1 MALESNLCPPYLA
14 SLDFRRRERRSER
27 KKAKK
32 RKEEGEGR
40 KESEGGKEGKEGRRV
55 KRKRG
60 RAENCGKGSE
70 EREENRADQ
79 NGGQF
84 VSAQVNEPIHRN
96 GYSSFR

>member
-14 SLDFRRRERRSER
+14 SLDFRRRGEGAKKKAKNKRRRERGEKKAKER
-27 KKAKK
+27 KKARKANEKKK
-32 RKEEGEGR
+32 R
-40 KESEGGKEGKEGRRV
+40 EGGKL
-55 KRKRG
+55 RKRG
-60 RAENCGKGSE
+60 
-70 EREENRADQ
+70 EENRADQ

>member
-14 SLDFRRRERRSER
+14 SLNFRRRGEGAKNKRRRERGEKKAKER
-27 KKAKK
+27 KKARKANEKKK
-32 RKEEGEGR
+32 R
-40 KESEGGKEGKEGRRV
+40 EGGKL
-55 KRKRG
+55 RKRG
-60 RAENCGKGSE
+60 
-70 EREENRADQ
+70 EENRADQ